1 MRAAHRVR
9 PLRYLIG
16 ADKLGYA
23 RAQAHIQR
31 MTEEEPLN
39 REERLR
45 RVAKVCVHFA
55 RNMAYYRAARDG
67 DEWITPAG
75 SNFWNTT
82 TANFIDTAVLEWC
95 KVFADK
101 NERQHWRK
109 VVSDAAGFEAGML
122 AAVGADAVAFE
133 AVIDATRVYRDKFLA
148 HLDSKR
154 VMDIPRLDALWAAAR
169 FCFRHVLDK
178 EMTDAEAARIGLP
191 DLDAYYRDC
200 LDEARPIYERARKH
214 G

>member
-1 MRAAHRVR
+1 
-9 PLRYLIG
+9 
-16 ADKLGYA
+16 
-23 RAQAHIQR
+23 
-31 MTEEEPLN
+31 MTEERPLS

-45 RVAKVCVHFA
+45 RVGKACVHFA

-109 VVSDAAGFEAGML
+109 VVSDATLFEAGML
-122 AAVGADAVAFE
+122 AEVEMDAAAFE
-133 AVIDATRVYRDKFLA
+133 AVIDAVRVYRDKFLA
-148 HLDSKR
+148 HLDSNR
-154 VMDIPRLDALWAAAR
+154 VMDIPRLDPLWAAVR
-169 FCFRHVLDK
+169 FCFRHVLDE
-178 EMTDAEAARIGLP
+178 EMTGAEAARVGLP
-191 DLDAYYRDC
+191 DLDAYYQEC
-200 LDEARPIYERARKH
+200 FDEARPIYKRARQH